1 LRPLAGPWAYLLFTL
16 GIIGTGLLAVPVLAG
31 SAAYA
36 IAEAEK
42 WRGSLESRPNV
53 GKRFYAVVA
62 VSMLLGLA
70 LDFVGFN
77 AVRMLFYSAVLNGV
91 LAPPLIVLVTLL
103 TSNPKVMGKRVSPS
117 LLRILGWGTAVIM
130 AIAAIGMFLTL

>member
-1 LRPLAGPWAYLLFTL
+1 MLTAAPISKPHNKRRWPCVHWPARGLLFSSQ
-16 GIIGTGLLAVPVLAG
+16 
-31 SAAYA
+31 SALSA
-36 IAEAEK
+36 
-42 WRGSLESRPNV
+42 RGCWPFRFWQAPLRMPSPKPKSGVGVWNPGPIW

-77 AVRMLFYSAVLNGV
+77 AVRMLFYAAVLNGV

-103 TSNPKVMGKRVSPS
+103 TSNPKVMGMRVIR
-117 LLRILGWGTAVIM
+117 L
-130 AIAAIGMFLTL
+130 

>member
-1 LRPLAGPWAYLLFTL
+1 MAAVVGGMVSIVAGWV
-16 GIIGTGLLAVPVLAG
+16 IGLWIVKDPVLGVAG
-31 SAAYA
+31 SIAGASLITAAWHPWTMYA
-36 IAEAEK
+36 T
-42 WRGSLESRPNV
+42 
-53 GKRFYAVVA
+53 YA
-62 VSMLLGLA
+62 VSMLLGHA

-103 TSNPKVMGKRVSPS
+103 TSNPKVMGKRVSPP
-117 LLRILGWGTAVIM
+117 LLRILGWGTAAIM

>member
-1 LRPLAGPWAYLLFTL
+1 
-16 GIIGTGLLAVPVLAG
+16 
-31 SAAYA
+31 
-36 IAEAEK
+36 
-42 WRGSLESRPNV
+42 
-53 GKRFYAVVA
+53 VVA
-62 VSMLLGLA
+62 ISMLLGLA

-103 TSNPKVMGKRVSPS
+103 TSNSKVMGKRVSPP
-117 LLRILGWGTAVIM
+117 LLRILGWGTAAIM